1 MLCRLRE
8 VLAPPLPVIGGTG
21 QLFDMGKLAM
31 QRAQQHREACFE
43 LWRIVDDLL
52 GIQAQLGLV
61 IGMPWVTQCS
71 PLFKHGSRVDNAR
84 AVFEMTQQI
93 VLMLRAQGCMQL
105 ERPLL
110 MEGEAQGVV
119 DEAVVDLYVEAV
131 EHFPVGRRLE
141 AGVKQRQ
148 QL

>member
-1 MLCRLRE
+1 M
-8 VLAPPLPVIGGTG
+8 
-21 QLFDMGKLAM
+21 
-31 QRAQQHREACFE
+31 
-43 LWRIVDDLL
+43 
-52 GIQAQLGLV
+52 
-61 IGMPWVTQCS
+61 TQCS